1 MVCVDVGR
9 GLGRI
14 LRYTQLR
21 EFAFNSSV
29 LNQGLPKGGHYTKEG
44 TTREFGNLENFYQF

>member
-44 TTREFGNLENFYQF
+44 TTREFGNLENVYQF